1 MFEVTKKNFNEF
13 MIYLRNN
20 VNSNYEF
27 LNPLLLCK
35 TFQKKRCDDAITKSP
50 ILTLGAYCFRTYY
63 CIDKKVDKYK
73 LLVLN
78 DFKSVEKNCNNIYKQ
93 TVEKSNFMND
103 LIELV
108 QQNIKV
114 CENSVGKKND
124 LIPKIISLKEIK
136 DKKHYNDDILD
147 YFRDYGMCLYSLST
161 EEKNDDCCIF

>member
-93 TVEKSNFMND
+93 IKIYEKLMKELNIDENSDLYKQTVEKRNFMNV
-103 LIELV
+103 LRI
-108 QQNIKV
+108 
-114 CENSVGKKND
+114 G
-124 LIPKIISLKEIK
+124 
-136 DKKHYNDDILD
+136 
-147 YFRDYGMCLYSLST
+147 
-161 EEKNDDCCIF
+161 